1 MFIIGMKKSN
11 LKQVSKEVREEYR
24 RQVKRLHKG
33 GRSYPEISDYLGL
46 SLITVKRYGRSTSTK
61 EKKRGRK
68 PGVQQSLDAS
78 QQKRLKRLI
87 TDKTPDQ
94 YTLPFALWTRK
105 AVKQLIKEQF
115 SIDLSIVTVGVYL
128 RSWGFS
134 PQKALRR
141 AYERDPKAVEKWLD
155 ETYPQIAKDAKKD
168 RAEIYWADET
178 GIRND
183 DQRSRG
189 YAPIGKT
196 PVLTLNNK
204 RFRTNMISAINN
216 RGKLH
221 FMVYQETM
229 TVKLLIKFLVKLYT
243 EADRKVIVILD
254 NLRVHHAKVLKS
266 WLEKPQIKKR
276 IEVRYL
282 PAYSPDL
289 NPDEYLNNDLKGE
302 FNRRPPVRSQDGI
315 NSQMDECMNLLK
327 SSPERVENYFKH
339 PSIEYAA

>member
-1 MFIIGMKKSN
+1 MKNLN

-24 RQVKRLHKG
+24 RQVKRLHKRG
-33 GRSYPEISDYLGL
+33 KSYPIISEYLGI
-46 SLITVKRYGRSTSTK
+46 SLITVKRYGRSSTNQ

-68 PGVQQSLDAS
+68 KGVQQSLNQT
-78 QQKRLKRLI
+78 QQKLLKKLI

-105 AVKQLIKEQF
+105 AVKQLIKSQF
-115 SIDLSIVTVGVYL
+115 SLDLSIVTVGVYL

-141 AYERDPKAVEKWLD
+141 AYERNPKAVDTWLE
-155 ETYPQIAKDAKKD
+155 ETYPQIVKDAQKEN
-168 RAEIYWADET
+168 ALIYWSDET

-216 RGKLH
+216 RGTLH

-229 TVKLLIKFLVKLYT
+229 TAKLLIKFLVKLYS
-243 EADRKVIVILD
+243 EADKKVIVILD
-254 NLRVHHAKVLKS
+254 NLRVHHAKIVKY
-266 WLEKPQIKKR
+266 WLDKPQIKKK

-302 FNRRPPVRSQDGI
+302 FNRRPPVRSQKEI
-315 NSQMDECMNLLK
+315 NSQMNECMDLLK
-327 SSPERVENYFKH
+327 SSPERVANYFRH
-339 PSIEYAA
+339 PSIKYAS

>member
-1 MFIIGMKKSN
+1 MEKIN

-24 RQVKRLHKG
+24 RQVKRLHKRG
-33 GRSYPEISDYLGL
+33 KSYPEISEYLGL
-46 SLITVKRYGRSTSTK
+46 SLITVKRYGRSTRTK
-61 EKKRGRK
+61 EQKRGRK
-68 PGVQQSLDAS
+68 EGVQQSLSSD
-78 QQKRLKRLI
+78 QQKLLKKLI

-105 AVKQLIKEQF
+105 AVKELIKSQF
-115 SIDLSIVTVGVYL
+115 SINISIVTVGVYL

-141 AYERDPKAVEKWLD
+141 AYERDPKAVDEWL
-155 ETYPQIAKDAKKD
+155 ENSYPEIVQDAKKKN
-168 RAEIYWADET
+168 AEIYWSDET

-189 YAPIGKT
+189 YAPIGQT

-216 RGKLH
+216 QGKLH

-229 TVKLLIKFLVKLYT
+229 TVKLLIKFLVKLYC
-243 EADRKVIVILD
+243 EANRKVIVILD
-254 NLRVHHAKVLKS
+254 NLRVHHAKILKS
-266 WLEKPQIKKR
+266 WLAKPEVKKK
-276 IEVRYL
+276 IEVKYL

-315 NSQMDECMNLLK
+315 NIQMNDCMSLLK
-327 SSPERVENYFKH
+327 SSPQRVKNYFNH
-339 PSIEYAA
+339 PSISYAAL

>member
-1 MFIIGMKKSN
+1 
-11 LKQVSKEVREEYR
+11 
-24 RQVKRLHKG
+24 LHKTG
-33 GRSYPEISDYLGL
+33 KSYRIISEILGIP
-46 SLITVKRYGRSTSTK
+46 LITVKRYGVAKTTK

-68 PGVQQSLDAS
+68 EFVQQSLNQE
-78 QQKRLKRLI
+78 QQKLLQNLI
-87 TDKTPDQ
+87 IDKTPDQ
-94 YTLPFALWTRK
+94 YKLPFALWTRK
-105 AVKQLIKEQF
+105 AVKELIKNKFELT
-115 SIDLSIVTVGVYL
+115 LSLVTVGVYL
-128 RSWGFS
+128 SSWGFS

-141 AYERDPKAVEKWLD
+141 AYERNPEAVDKWLE
-155 ETYPQIAKDAKKD
+155 ETYPQIKKQAKQDN
-168 RAEIYWADET
+168 AEIYWADET

-183 DQRSRG
+183 DQRARG
-189 YAPIGKT
+189 YSLIGKT

-254 NLRVHHAKVLKS
+254 NLRVHHAKILKN
-266 WLEKPQIKKR
+266 WLEKNVIKQR

-302 FNRRPPVRSQDGI
+302 FNRRPPVRSQEEI
-315 NSQMDECMNLLK
+315 EVKMDDCMNLLK
-327 SSPERVENYFKH
+327 SSPKRVENYFKH
-339 PSIEYAA
+339 PSIKYAS

>member
-1 MFIIGMKKSN
+1 MKNSN

-24 RQVKRLHKG
+24 RQVKRLHKSG
-33 GRSYPEISDYLGL
+33 NSYRMISEILGI
-46 SLITVKRYGRSTSTK
+46 SLITVKRYGVAPTTK

-68 PGVQQSLDAS
+68 KGVQQSLNQV
-78 QQKRLKRLI
+78 QQKQLQVWI
-87 TDKTPDQ
+87 IDKTPDQ
-94 YTLPFALWTRK
+94 YKLPFALWTRK
-105 AVKQLIKEQF
+105 AVKELIRDKFQ
-115 SIDLSIVTVGVYL
+115 IDLSLVTVGVYL

-141 AYERDPKAVEKWLD
+141 AYERNPEVVQKWLD
-155 ETYPQIAKDAKKD
+155 EVYPEIKHTAQKEN
-168 RAEIYWADET
+168 AEIFWADET

-243 EADRKVIVILD
+243 ETDRKVIVILD
-254 NLRVHHAKVLKS
+254 NLRVHHANILKN
-266 WLEKPQIKKR
+266 WLKKPAVKKK
-276 IEVRYL
+276 IEVKYL

-302 FNRRPPVRSQDGI
+302 FNRRPPVRSQKEIEDK
-315 NSQMDECMNLLK
+315 MDECMHMLK
-327 SSPERVENYFKH
+327 TSPKRVANYFKH
-339 PSIEYAA
+339 PSIQYAA

>member
-1 MFIIGMKKSN
+1 MKNTN

-24 RQVKRLHKG
+24 RQVKRLHKTG
-33 GRSYPEISDYLGL
+33 KSYPKISEYLGL
-46 SLITVKRYGRSTSTK
+46 SLITVKRYGRSTTTK

-68 PGVQQSLDAS
+68 KGVQQSLNPS
-78 QQKRLKRLI
+78 QQQLLKKLI

-105 AVKQLIKEQF
+105 AVKQLIKSEF
-115 SIDLSIVTVGVYL
+115 SLDLSIVTVGVYL

-141 AYERDPKAVEKWLD
+141 AYERNPKAVEKWLE
-155 ETYPQIAKDAKKD
+155 ETYPQIVKDAKND
-168 RAEIYWADET
+168 NAEIYWSDET

-189 YAPIGKT
+189 YSPIGKT
-196 PVLTLNNK
+196 PILTLNNK

-229 TVKLLIKFLVKLYT
+229 TVKLLIKFLVKLYS
-243 EADRKVIVILD
+243 EADRKVVVILD
-254 NLRVHHAKVLKS
+254 NLRVHHAKILKK
-266 WLEKPQIKKR
+266 WLDMPLIKKR
-276 IEVRYL
+276 IEVKYL

-302 FNRRPPVRSQDGI
+302 FNRRPPVRSQEAI
-315 NSQMDECMNLLK
+315 NIQMNECMNLLK
-327 SSPERVENYFKH
+327 SSPKRVENYFKH
-339 PSIEYAA
+339 PSIKYAA

>member
-1 MFIIGMKKSN
+1 MEIKN
-11 LKQVSKEVREEYR
+11 LKQATKEVREEYR
-24 RQVKRLHKG
+24 TQVKRLHKTG
-33 GRSYPEISDYLGL
+33 KSYRIISEILGIP
-46 SLITVKRYGRSTSTK
+46 LITVKRYGVAKTTK

-68 PGVQQSLDAS
+68 EFVQQSLNQE
-78 QQKRLKRLI
+78 QQKLLQNLI
-87 TDKTPDQ
+87 IDKTPDQ
-94 YTLPFALWTRK
+94 YKLPFALWTRK
-105 AVKQLIKEQF
+105 AVKELIKNKFELT
-115 SIDLSIVTVGVYL
+115 LSLVTVGVYL
-128 RSWGFS
+128 SSWGFS

-141 AYERDPKAVEKWLD
+141 AYERNPEAVDKWLE
-155 ETYPQIAKDAKKD
+155 ETYPQIKKQAKQDN
-168 RAEIYWADET
+168 AEIYWADET

-183 DQRSRG
+183 DQRARG
-189 YAPIGKT
+189 YSLIGKT

-254 NLRVHHAKVLKS
+254 NLRVHHAKILKN
-266 WLEKPQIKKR
+266 WLEKNVIKQR

-302 FNRRPPVRSQDGI
+302 FNRRPPVRSQEEI
-315 NSQMDECMNLLK
+315 EVKMDDCMNLLK
-327 SSPERVENYFKH
+327 SSPKRVENYFKH
-339 PSIEYAA
+339 PSIKYAS

>member
-1 MFIIGMKKSN
+1 MEKIN
-11 LKQVSKEVREEYR
+11 LRQVSKEVREEYR
-24 RQVKRLHKG
+24 RQVKRLHKTG
-33 GRSYPEISDYLGL
+33 KSYTVISEYLGL
-46 SLITVKRYGRSTSTK
+46 SLITVKRYGRSTSVK

-68 PGVQQSLDAS
+68 KGVQQSLS
-78 QQKRLKRLI
+78 PVQQKLIKKLI

-105 AVKQLIKEQF
+105 AVKQLIKSQF
-115 SIDLSIVTVGVYL
+115 SLDLSIATIGVYL

-141 AYERDPKAVEKWLD
+141 AYERNPKAVEEWL
-155 ETYPQIAKDAKKD
+155 EKTYPKIVKDAKKD
-168 RAEIYWADET
+168 NAEIYWADET

-189 YAPIGKT
+189 YAPVGKT

-229 TVKLLIKFLVKLYT
+229 TVKLLIKFLVKLYS
-243 EADRKVIVILD
+243 ESERKVIVVLD
-254 NLRVHHAKVLKS
+254 NLRVHHAKILKN
-266 WLEKPQIKKR
+266 WLDKPKIKKK
-276 IEVRYL
+276 IEVKYL

-302 FNRRPPVRSQDGI
+302 FNRRPPVRSQEEI
-315 NSQMDECMNLLK
+315 NMQMNQCMDLLK
-327 SSPERVENYFKH
+327 SSSKRVENYFKH
-339 PSIEYAA
+339 PSINYAASRDHF